1 VFEKHDVSLK
11 GSSLV
16 GQIPNVFGG
25 QAVHVDQDGVK
36 VGLKGLI
43 LKKWKLFLLR
53 KLPNVKSDNVFFWY
67 TLVIKLTK

>member
-1 VFEKHDVSLK
+1 VFEEHDVSLK

-25 QAVHVDQDGVK
+25 QTVHVDQDGVK

-43 LKKWKLFLLR
+43 LKENGNKFYC
-53 KLPNVKSDNVFFWY
+53 VSCQM
-67 TLVIKLTK
+67 

>member
-16 GQIPNVFGG
+16 GQIPNVFGR
-25 QAVHVDQDGVK
+25 QTVHVDQDGVK

-43 LKKWKLFLLR
+43 FKKWKLVLLR
-53 KLPNVKSDNVFFWY
+53 KLHNVKSDNVFFWFN
-67 TLVIKLTK
+67 

>member
-16 GQIPNVFGG
+16 GQIPNVFGR
-25 QAVHVDQDGVK
+25 QTVHVDQDSVK

-43 LKKWKLFLLR
+43 FKKKWKLVLLR
-53 KLPNVKSDNVFFWY
+53 KLLNV
-67 TLVIKLTK
+67 